1 LKTVIP
7 TIRLHFP
14 LFLVSAERVQL
25 ANSIAHRRWP
35 KEVAGAEEVE
45 DFTEVA
51 EVDKPTNE
59 EEDVVAVAD
68 EGHQDPVFNK
78 KNWISA
84 PGCLLMV
91 RKAWMVQGWTF
102 IVFSANN
109 AGASTPRGNGR
120 GRGRGGQVFGS
131 NSGTNTPNRGRGR
144 GFDSPRGRGRGQ
156 PDDFRNR
163 RRSDGIGS
171 SPISRGRGG
180 AQVPPGTLSGLLY
193 LERPLLR
200 PIVFVPSVLT
210 KVLFEQEEELI
221 KPGVEDVGKCTQIF
235 AEK

>member
-1 LKTVIP
+1 
-7 TIRLHFP
+7 
-14 LFLVSAERVQL
+14 
-25 ANSIAHRRWP
+25 
-35 KEVAGAEEVE
+35 
-45 DFTEVA
+45 
-51 EVDKPTNE
+51 
-59 EEDVVAVAD
+59 
-68 EGHQDPVFNK
+68 
-78 KNWISA
+78 
-84 PGCLLMV
+84 MV
-91 RKAWMVQGWTF
+91 RKTWMVQGWTF

-120 GRGRGGQVFGS
+120 GRGHGRQGS

-171 SPISRGRGG
+171 SPKTRGHGG
-180 AQVPPGTLSGLLY
+180 AQAPGTLSGLLY

-221 KPGVEDVGKCTQIF
+221 KTGAEDVGECTSSLH
-235 AEK
+235 